1 VGWRLLD
8 WRANNMERVV
18 SAPGCG
24 GEDTS
29 RHTGRFVRW
38 LFARGCST
46 NNSTCYTGLWLKWYE
61 TTTVQLQ
68 QPPQPSE
75 QDCRWHYHSI
85 DNVITRAPHNSDEQS
100 DKHHIITYDVQVV
113 NQFSGFVISMTTT
126 STNRLKMQLIPGIRP
141 LIAMRKQSY
150 GSRKTRR
157 LSLQILK
164 MLHRRNQ

>member
-1 VGWRLLD
+1 
-8 WRANNMERVV
+8 MERVV
-18 SAPGCG
+18 PAPGCG
-24 GEDTS
+24 EEDTS

>member
-1 VGWRLLD
+1 
-8 WRANNMERVV
+8 MERVV
-18 SAPGCG
+18 PAPGCG

-85 DNVITRAPHNSDEQS
+85 DNVITRAPHNPDEQS
-100 DKHHIITYDVQVV
+100 DKHHVITYDVQVV